1 MTSIPLFPG
10 RTARLKQ
17 LLDSINTQTSKL
29 YEPLLQR
36 KQESD
41 RIRSVLDV
49 LSRYRFLFDLP
60 GSLKMNIAKEQYDKV
75 RENETRGEEMDGVR
89 DGMCLCLVCVSC
101 VSVHICLCCLSFMC
115 SYVILFHPYIH
126 TTQKVIRDYKKA
138 KSVVVLN
145 AKASTGIVDSKNN
158 GKGE

>member
-1 MTSIPLFPG
+1 MHVTSLLSG

-36 KQESD
+36 KHESD

-60 GSLKMNIAKEQYDKV
+60 GSLKTNIAKQQYDKV
-75 RENETRGEEMDGVR
+75 GTACVCHVCAC
-89 DGMCLCLVCVSC
+89 GMCVH
-101 VSVHICLCCLSFMC
+101 VSVCARL
-115 SYVILFHPYIH
+115 
-126 TTQKVIRDYKKA
+126 
-138 KSVVVLN
+138 
-145 AKASTGIVDSKNN
+145 
-158 GKGE
+158 